1 MTTSFLISTLHL
13 LVQVARL
20 YYQLKNQSLFHPQ
33 TREDNSNSNSS
44 NSHCPFLSIY
54 RGSSGVLN
62 ALFTFLAHL
71 DCCNRIPWTGWL
83 INKENL
89 LLTVLEA
96 GKFKIRALA
105 DLASGESLLPDSY
118 TEPHMVEGAR
128 KFSGV
133 SLIRALIP
141 LQGRHPHD
149 LSSAQRPHLLMSS
162 F

>member
-1 MTTSFLISTLHL
+1 MRTMTTSFLISTLHL

-33 TREDNSNSNSS
+33 TREDNSNSNTS

-62 ALFTFLAHL
+62 ALFTVLVHL

-89 LLTVLEA
+89 LLTVLEV
-96 GKFKIRALA
+96 GKLKIKALA
-105 DLASGESLLPDSY
+105 DLVSGESLLLDSY

-128 KFSGV
+128 KCSRTAF
-133 SLIRALIP
+133 IRALTP
-141 LQGRHPHD
+141 FVMAPP
-149 LSSAQRPHLLMSS
+149 A
-162 F
+162 